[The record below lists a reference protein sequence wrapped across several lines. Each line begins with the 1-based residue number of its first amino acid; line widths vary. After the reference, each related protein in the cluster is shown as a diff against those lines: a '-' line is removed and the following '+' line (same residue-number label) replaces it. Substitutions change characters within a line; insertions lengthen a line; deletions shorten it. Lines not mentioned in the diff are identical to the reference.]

1 MENYSLEIPTK
12 NIIQSNI
19 ERIKRSMKKLK
30 DTINRSNSNNYKNIT
45 THPHNYYKNKNIKE
59 ENKSEIYYNIKDLLF
74 LNNNIINSPRNGN
87 VNLKKNNFHK
97 STSIYNNK
105 TENNLIKKKID
116 KSYYDFNSFNYN
128 YTHNNENKNDYIY
141 NSFIPSRNKYN
152 IDNNNKTELYLNN
165 ELDNN
170 ILNKHK
176 LTDFSSNIHH
186 MNTNNYNNNNLH
198 INRYKSEKQIKPI
211 YNLINKNYYNNLNDN
226 EYSISNINT
235 LELNNNDKNNN
246 YENYLKNQIKIYDNI
261 NKGLLIRY
269 KNIINNFKS
278 SNERNNLLLNKINK
292 LKIEEKKLK
301 YTNIMIEKELNSIK
315 NNISENNN
323 NKELII
329 KKNEDSKYKIYK
341 YDEIILSLKNEIN
354 KLIEKH
360 QIKQDD
366 FQKEINYDNIKFE
379 INQ

>member
-12 NIIQSNI
+12 NIIQNNI

-45 THPHNYYKNKNIKE
+45 THPHNYHKNKNIKE

-87 VNLKKNNFHK
+87 VNQKKNNFHK

-329 KKNEDSKYKIYK
+329 KTNEDLKNKIYK

-366 FQKEINYDNIKFE
+366 FQKEINYDNI
-379 INQ
+379 